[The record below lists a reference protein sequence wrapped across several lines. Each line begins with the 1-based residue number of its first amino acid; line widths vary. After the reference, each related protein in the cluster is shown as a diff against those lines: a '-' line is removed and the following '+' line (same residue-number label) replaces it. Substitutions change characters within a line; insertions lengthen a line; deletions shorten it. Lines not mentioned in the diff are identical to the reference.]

1 MFENLIFLGGFFIG
15 GIIIS
20 LITNKL
26 LLNFSESL
34 GIRNKNDVV
43 VRWSNQSKPSLGGVS
58 FYVVFI
64 FSTIAYSIFSEDYI
78 FHESSFIGLLLAGS
92 LAFGMG
98 LADDAYNTKPLI
110 K

>member
-1 MFENLIFLGGFFIG
+1 MFENLLFLGGFFIG
-15 GIIIS
+15 GIIVS

-58 FYVVFI
+58 FYVVFLVKI
-64 FSTIAYSIFSEDYI
+64 TFFMNLD
-78 FHESSFIGLLLAGS
+78 L
-92 LAFGMG
+92 
-98 LADDAYNTKPLI
+98 
-110 K
+110 